1 MTKEE
6 TIQSA
11 VKDAYTFEQYIAR
24 IEQLHTEEKA
34 TSFPDNKMYYDY
46 SVLGLARMQ
55 RVYKKVE
62 LNPEITQAVATIQS
76 PQHWVL
82 ISESWCGDASQTV
95 PVIARIAEQN
105 PNITLHIVL
114 RDSNPDLMEYY
125 KTNGAT
131 SIPILAILDEN
142 WSELTVWGPRPAV
155 AQQKVMN
162 YKSTPEAERPAYE
175 ELSKEI
181 QKWYNADKGISTQ
194 NELAKLIK

>member
-6 TIQSA
+6 TIQAA
-11 VKDAYTFEQYIAR
+11 VATAYTFEEYITL

-34 TSFPDNKMYYDY
+34 TSFPDNKSYYDY
-46 SVLGLARMQ
+46 SVLGLSRMK

-62 LNPEITQAVATIQS
+62 LNSEIIDRIKAISS

-95 PVIARIAEQN
+95 PVIAKIAEQN

-114 RDSNPDLMEYY
+114 RDSNPELMAYY

-131 SIPILAILDEN
+131 SIPILVILNEN
-142 WSELTVWGPRPAV
+142 WSEITVWGPRPAV
-155 AQQKVMN
+155 AQQKVME
-162 YKSTPEAERPAYE
+162 YKAMPEAERPAYE
-175 ELSKEI
+175 VLSTEI
-181 QKWYNADKGISTQ
+181 QKWYNADKGLSTQ
-194 NELAKLIK
+194 NEIAMRLI